1 MIQNAILFGRYVHRN
16 QQRKFTGKA
25 YTTHTEAVGDMAM
38 WLGLSEY
45 AIIAAYLHDSH
56 EDQDVPFELLSV
68 LFGND
73 ASQGVWWLS
82 DQSKPTDG
90 NRAARKSI
98 DRAHIAQAPLEIKTV
113 KLIDSYDNLKD
124 IRVNDPNFA
133 KVYFR
138 EKRDL
143 LEVLRDGDIRMV
155 EMVQDLIDDYF
166 AKGE

>member
-1 MIQNAILFGRYVHRN
+1 MIQKAILFGRYAHRN
-16 QQRKFTGKA
+16 QVRKFTGKA

-38 WLGLSEY
+38 WLGLSEA
-45 AIIAAYLHDSH
+45 AIVAGILHDTH
-56 EDQDVPFELLSV
+56 EDQDVPFDLLTQ
-68 LFGND
+68 LFGD
-73 ASQGVWWLS
+73 EVSKGVWWLS
-82 DQSKPTDG
+82 DQSKLEDG
-90 NRAARKSI
+90 NRTVRKAI
-98 DRAHIAQAPLEIKTV
+98 DRDHIAQAPVEIKTV
-113 KLIDSYDNLKD
+113 KLIDSFDNLKD

-166 AKGE
+166 KKGR